1 MFPRDDRKT
10 RSTSRS
16 SFVSTS
22 RSLQTG
28 QLSGGLRVSVRATL
42 FDRHA
47 DAAESAVDVERA
59 GAVPEL
65 GLVAARVGDP
75 LAFNGDI
82 AHRGSRGDAHAGPA
96 GEAHSDLSHVAADGA
111 RARVELA

>member
-1 MFPRDDRKT
+1 
-10 RSTSRS
+10 
-16 SFVSTS
+16 
-22 RSLQTG
+22 
-28 QLSGGLRVSVRATL
+28 TL
-42 FDRHA
+42 FGRHA

-59 GAVPEL
+59 GTVPEH

-96 GEAHSDLSHVAADGA
+96 GEAHFDLSHVAADGA
-111 RARVELA
+111 RARVELACSLHVAGDDAKPNRPAEVVDAAITRLILPSK